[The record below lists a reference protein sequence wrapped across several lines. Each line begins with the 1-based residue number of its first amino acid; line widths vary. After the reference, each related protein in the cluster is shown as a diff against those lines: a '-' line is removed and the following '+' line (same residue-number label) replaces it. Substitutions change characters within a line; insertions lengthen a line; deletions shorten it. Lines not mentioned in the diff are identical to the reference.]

1 MQMKICTHL
10 DCSPAP
16 AGRRHGLQ
24 MVVSTM
30 NDDAKQDDIERAA
43 LPEDSTWPLA
53 LTTLA
58 IDPHGQ
64 QRALIQREV
73 SFACGHTLP
82 GVAAGSTRA
91 AIGLYDRLTQNTSL
105 LMGHCN

>member
-1 MQMKICTHL
+1 MLHRKAISCEN
-10 DCSPAP
+10 SPAP

-73 SFACGHTLP
+73 PQELP
-82 GVAAGSTRA
+82 LDFMTG
-91 AIGLYDRLTQNTSL
+91 
-105 LMGHCN
+105 